1 MKITA
6 VDINGKP
13 LKEGS
18 VKIPEELAKRCIEI
32 TERK

>member
-1 MKITA
+1 MKVIST
-6 VDINGKP
+6 DINGKP

-18 VKIPEELAKRCIEI
+18 VKIPKELAKRCIEI

>member
-18 VKIPEELAKRCIEI
+18 VKLPEDLAKQCIEI
-32 TERK
+32 AERK